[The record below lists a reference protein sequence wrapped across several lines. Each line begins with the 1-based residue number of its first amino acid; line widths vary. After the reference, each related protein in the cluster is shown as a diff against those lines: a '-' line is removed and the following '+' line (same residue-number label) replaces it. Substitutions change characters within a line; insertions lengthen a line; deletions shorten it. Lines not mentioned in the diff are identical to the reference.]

1 MPRWV
6 YVRSPE
12 LKEKLRNNF
21 WNKEWFSF
29 WEWKSR
35 SEETKEKLRQARIW
49 KKANDETKD
58 KMRIARK
65 WKASW
70 MKWKKHSEETRSK
83 ISISLQ
89 WEKCYKWKWWVSDE
103 NNIIRHWSDMKI
115 WRDNVFNRDNF
126 ACKKCWKIWWTLN
139 AHHILNYSSNEHLRF
154 DINNWVTLCKKCHIE
169 FHKIYWKLNNTL
181 EQLNEYLLTNENFS
195 IFQFIRHKYKK

>member
-49 KKANDETKD
+49 SKANDETKN
-58 KMRIARK
+58 KMKIARI
-65 WKASW
+65 WKVSW
-70 MKWKKHSEETRSK
+70 MKWKKHSEKTRSK
-83 ISISLQ
+83 ISLSLQ

-115 WRDNVFNRDNF
+115 WRDNVYNRDNF
-126 ACKKCWKIWWTLN
+126 TCKKCWKIWWTLN
-139 AHHILNYSSNEHLRF
+139 AHHILNYSSNEYLRF
-154 DINNWVTLCKKCHIE
+154 DINNWITLCKKCHTQ

-181 EQLNEYLLTNENFS
+181 EQLNEYL
-195 IFQFIRHKYKK
+195 

>member
-89 WEKCYKWKWWVSDE
+89 WEKCYKWIKKVYE
-103 NNIIRHWSDMKI
+103 FNN
-115 WRDNVFNRDNF
+115 
-126 ACKKCWKIWWTLN
+126 L
-139 AHHILNYSSNEHLRF
+139 
-154 DINNWVTLCKKCHIE
+154 
-169 FHKIYWKLNNTL
+169 
-181 EQLNEYLLTNENFS
+181 
-195 IFQFIRHKYKK
+195 

>member
-6 YVRSPE
+6 YIRSPE

-89 WEKCYKWKWWVSDE
+89 WEKCYKWKWY
-103 NNIIRHWSDMKI
+103 WSASMI
-115 WRDNVFNRDNF
+115 MWNLSY
-126 ACKKCWKIWWTLN
+126 TPSLP
-139 AHHILNYSSNEHLRF
+139 LR
-154 DINNWVTLCKKCHIE
+154 
-169 FHKIYWKLNNTL
+169 
-181 EQLNEYLLTNENFS
+181 Q
-195 IFQFIRHKYKK
+195 